1 MKNYK
6 EIKIISNFQEDKLLL
21 SYNNLKINI
30 NKIFMINNVKFLKK
44 LFQWYYL
51 HFLSMICTFLLRN
64 LKN

>member
-6 EIKIISNFQEDKLLL
+6 EIKIIRNFQEDKLLL

-51 HFLSMICTFLLRN
+51 LFLSMICTFL
-64 LKN
+64 